1 MKVLLSFVGEQDP
14 ISDNTAEEGSIV
26 TLCRYLQPD
35 VVYLYP
41 SAAGKSIKSETQ
53 SHANL
58 TKDWLA
64 TEVSPTIQVHIGPL
78 LLPDPTDYAAILSK
92 LHRFLKTHKELLD
105 EDYELHLNCSSGT
118 PQMKS
123 IWLIIANSGLLPG
136 CKLWQV
142 LNPKFS
148 GDRVKELRIEFL
160 QEENILNRL
169 QAFSRQFLFA
179 HMAEEMGRLG
189 NITLFA
195 ERKEKARFL
204 QKLFWIYQNWDIIK
218 YKEAYA
224 GDGNRMGLRR
234 LVDGFLPDPQDDVGQ
249 ALKIIL
255 AQQADILAKLQRN
268 QQKETAGNLTD
279 LYYNAHRCFLRGNY
293 TDTLARFWRVYE
305 GLLYYH
311 LRKNY
316 GIEPTN
322 THKSSHQ
329 ANFDKMYSLLPS
341 LPYDS
346 FGVRW
351 AETVLKKVFQ
361 DKAYLQV
368 TNAPLQ
374 TTKDS
379 STSLSVL
386 LNDLR
391 KSRNHSIVAHGMQP
405 VDKDT
410 AALAL
415 EAMQALFSG
424 LLPAEPVADY
434 PFQYSQ
440 LKAAVVYL
448 TKCFSA

>member
-14 ISDNTAEEGSIV
+14 ISDNTNEEGSIV
-26 TLCRYLQPD
+26 TLCRHLQPD

-41 SAAGKSIKSETQ
+41 SAAGKSVNSETQ
-53 SHANL
+53 SHASL
-58 TKDWLA
+58 TKDWLF
-64 TEVSPTIQVHIGPL
+64 TEVSPTIQVRIDPL
-78 LLPDPTDYAAILSK
+78 LLPDPTDYAVILSQ
-92 LHRFLKTHKELLD
+92 LHPFLKEHPEFFSD
-105 EDYELHLNCSSGT
+105 DYELHLNCSSGT

-123 IWLIIANSGLLPG
+123 TWLIIANSGLLPG

-148 GDRVKELRIEFL
+148 SERVKELKLEFL
-160 QEENILNRL
+160 QEENILDRL

-179 HMAEEMGRLG
+179 HMAEEMGRLR
-189 NITLFA
+189 NITLFT

-204 QKLFWIYQNWDIIK
+204 QKLFWIYQNWDTIK
-218 YKEAYA
+218 YKEAYT

-234 LVDGFLPDPQDDVGQ
+234 LVDEFQPDLRDDAGQ
-249 ALKIIL
+249 ALKKHL
-255 AQQADILAKLQRN
+255 AQQADILKKLQQN
-268 QQKETAGNLTD
+268 KQKETADNLTD

-316 GIEPTN
+316 SIEPTN
-322 THKSSHQ
+322 TYKSSNKS
-329 ANFDKMYSLLPS
+329 NFDKMYSVLPD
-341 LPYDS
+341 LPYQS
-346 FGVRW
+346 FSLRW
-351 AETVLKKVFQ
+351 ADRVLKEVFQ
-361 DKAYLQV
+361 DTAYLQV

-374 TTKDS
+374 TAKDS
-379 STSLSVL
+379 HTPLSKL
-386 LNDLR
+386 LADLR
-391 KSRNHSIVAHGMQP
+391 KSRNRSVVAHGMEA

-415 EAMQALFSG
+415 KAMQALFNG
-424 LLPAEPVADY
+424 LLPAHSLVDY

-440 LKAAVVYL
+440 LKAVVEYL